1 MKKIST
7 INIVVII
14 ATIFVAACTSRSTN
28 ENISTDSLVIA
39 KGEEQFK
46 QNCSACHN
54 FRQDAIGPQLA
65 GVTEL
70 VPAENLKRFI
80 KDPQAVIASG
90 DEHAKALVEKFHTV
104 MPAFASYSDEDLNGI
119 IAYLNTKKTPAGN
132 FKDTDTTSL
141 KDPIPQK
148 IATSDL
154 VIGLEPFCEIPAS
167 SDELPHTRIAK
178 LASHPNTKE
187 LFILDL
193 RGKLYRIV
201 NKKPQVYLDMAKL
214 RPAFINKPGLATGFG
229 SFAFHPE
236 FQKNGLLYTTH
247 TESPMAGKADFAYH
261 DSIPV
266 TVQWVLTEWKTEKPN
281 VFPFGGEGR
290 ELLRI
295 NMPSG
300 IHGVQDITFNM
311 QAAQGS
317 DNYGLLYIGIGDGG
331 SAEEGFL
338 SLPHSRQNP
347 WGAILR
353 IDPSGRNSKNKKYGI
368 PKNNPFVNDR
378 DDKTLRE
385 ILAYGFRNP
394 HLFTWTSNGDMLATN
409 IGHGN
414 IESLNLISPGSDYGW
429 PLREGN
435 FVLNPYGNMNNVFA
449 LPEDDSTYHFTYPVA
464 EYDHDEGKAIC
475 GGFEYTGSRLPE
487 LKGKYL
493 FGDIPTGTLFYVNV
507 SDLGRGKMAEIKKWR
522 LSLHGKISTLEEI
535 CKTGRVDVR
544 FGRDAS
550 GEMYLFTKPDG
561 KVYRFISTMKQTP

>member
-7 INIVVII
+7 LKIVII
-14 ATIFVAACTSRSTN
+14 SATIFLAACTSRSGH
-28 ENISTDSLVIA
+28 ENISTDSAVIA
-39 KGEEQFK
+39 KGEELFK

-65 GVTEL
+65 GVTEI
-70 VPAENLKRFI
+70 VTAEHLKRFI

-90 DEHAKALVEKFHTV
+90 DEHAKALVEKFHAV
-104 MPAFASYSDEDLNGI
+104 MPSFASYSDEDLNGI
-119 IAYLNTKKTPAGN
+119 IAYLNTKKTPSGN
-132 FKDTDTTSL
+132 FKDTDTTAL

-154 VIGLEPFCEIPAS
+154 VITFEPFCQIPAS
-167 SDELPHTRIAK
+167 NKELPHTRINK
-178 LASHPNTKE
+178 LVSHPDTKE

-201 NKKPQVYLDMAKL
+201 NKKPQVYLDMPKL
-214 RPAFINKPGLATGFG
+214 RPAFIDKPGLATGFG

-236 FQKNGLLYTTH
+236 FEKNGLLYTTH
-247 TESPMAGKADFAYH
+247 TESPTSGKADFAYH

-266 TVQWVLTEWKTEKPN
+266 TVQWVLTEWKAKKSN
-281 VFPFGGEGR
+281 AFPFEGEGR
-290 ELLRI
+290 ELFRI

-300 IHGVQDITFNM
+300 IHGVQDITFNE
-311 QAAQGS
+311 QANPGS
-317 DNYGLLYIGIGDGG
+317 DDFGLLYIGIGDGG

-353 IDPSGRNSKNKKYGI
+353 IDPSGRDSKNKKYGI
-368 PKNNPFVNDR
+368 PKNNPFVKEQDP
-378 DDKTLRE
+378 KTLRE
-385 ILAYGFRNP
+385 IFAYGFRNP
-394 HLFTWTSNGDMLATN
+394 HLFTWTTGGDMLATN

-414 IESLNLISPGSDYGW
+414 IESLNLIVPGADYGW
-429 PLREGN
+429 PQREGN
-435 FVLNPYGNMNNVFA
+435 FVLNPYGNLNKVFA
-449 LPEDDSTYHFTYPVA
+449 LPEDDATYHFTYPVA

-475 GGFEYTGSRLPE
+475 GGFEYTGSRVPE

-493 FGDIPTGTLFYVNV
+493 FGDIPTGGLFYVEV
-507 SDLGRGKMAEIKKWR
+507 SDLHHGKMAEIKRWR
-522 LSLHGKISTLEEI
+522 LSLGGKISTLEEI

-561 KVYRFISTMKQTP
+561 NVYKLTGTLK